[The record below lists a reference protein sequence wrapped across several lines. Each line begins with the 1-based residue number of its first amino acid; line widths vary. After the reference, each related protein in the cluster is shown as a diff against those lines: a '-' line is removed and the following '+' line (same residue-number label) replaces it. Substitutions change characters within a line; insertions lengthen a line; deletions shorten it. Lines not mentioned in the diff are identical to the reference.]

1 MKRLQAWLVA
11 LCWVLGSVAQDG
23 LWHGRQITSL
33 DGLPQNSVLSMAMD
47 AEGYL
52 LLSTESGL
60 VRFDGFRFRPIPL
73 DQDDGSTGGRTRE
86 IFILG
91 DGTLGLRDAGNHVY
105 SIGRN
110 KTLRHTPGRKLD
122 YPYPMLLGGFPTME
136 DLVIASEGGGGLPA
150 MNEWSA
156 DQIGVV
162 ALDAERWATMGKGRL
177 LIYKGRTL
185 DRSVSTP
192 VEACRYLKLQG
203 HHYVF
208 DQRANAER
216 LWPDE
221 GTRAPVVMHNAPPQ
235 VERACD
241 RLFWRQGEG
250 QACFWSGSSVWTITP
265 SSGGDTLHWAE
276 IPMRLTDKCVV
287 NDVLYDQRSK
297 VLFIGTDTRGLFIYR
312 PKELQ
317 TVQLKSGSG
326 ACYAQ
331 APYAD
336 RQVLVNTRSGAVL
349 VDLESDEQRPIDAI
363 RNLHNTGFVLDR
375 AGHIVFSWGN
385 DLCIH
390 TPGTKEF
397 RKVTTGRRFDA
408 RSFLAEGDTIWV
420 GSRQG
425 LGTLV
430 GDHYEAL
437 QTLEDK
443 NWTTIPTSICRDA
456 NGDLLLASCDG
467 LSRVRGSGPAE
478 PLHLFPG
485 HCPRVLHRHGDH
497 VFIGTYGTGAYV
509 MDRAGTFRKLPM
521 DRQGYLTHVHA
532 FAEDANGTW
541 WITSNQGLFRVEKAD
556 IQAWLHDPE
565 HQIYYSRYG
574 SEMGIANSEFN
585 GGCYP
590 PYLELAGGML
600 SFPTMG
606 GLVFLRPGS
615 MVDPFPL
622 APIALEDVQV
632 DGRPI
637 GPGGAFELPE
647 DHDELVISL
656 SMPYWGSAG
665 NAQLEYGLDG
675 TWHPLSTG
683 SRELRLQRLRPG
695 EHILEVRKVGG
706 LVRGDHGGVR
716 LTIIVARPMYLR
728 WWFILGLAVCLVV
741 LVWWA
746 IHVSA
751 AILRRRNQLL
761 EERVQE
767 RTRALQQANVKLKQA
782 VEVRQTL
789 VSVISHDI
797 VSPLRFI
804 ARVSANAKGTS
815 DPEDLRDKVADIS
828 HSSDRLFNHAQNLL
842 NWVKHQQGAIEVR
855 PMHVPVRN
863 MVDDVFELVGQ
874 KAREYAVELGNEV
887 QYEDVVRT
895 DPDIL
900 LVVLQNLVSNAV
912 SNTRN
917 GRLTVHASGD
927 ESTYR
932 ITVKDT
938 GIGIPAHVMVR
949 IRAAQEGGMYS
960 YWQADRGHGLG
971 LVIVFGLLD
980 LVRARLEV
988 ESTTGE
994 GTTITVVL
1002 PLDPRT
1008 SDR

>member
-1 MKRLQAWLVA
+1 MSRWLAWLIGGCCVA
-11 LCWVLGSVAQDG
+11 GSAAQDG
-23 LWHGRQITSL
+23 WWHGRQITSL

-60 VRFDGFRFRPIPL
+60 VRYDGFRFRPIPL

-86 IFILG
+86 IFVLG
-91 DGTLGLRDAGNHVY
+91 DGTFGLRDAGNHIY

-110 KTLRHTPGRKLD
+110 KTLRQTPGRKLD
-122 YPYPMLLGGFPTME
+122 YPYPLFVGGFPRLK
-136 DLVIASEGGGGLPA
+136 DLVNASEAGGRLPA
-150 MNEWSA
+150 ADEWTA
-156 DQIGVV
+156 EQIGVV
-162 ALDAERWATMGKGRL
+162 PLDAQRWATMGKGRL
-177 LIYKGRTL
+177 LIYRDRELERSIPTAPDACRHIQLRGLHYVLDHRMQAERITL
-185 DRSVSTP
+185 D
-192 VEACRYLKLQG
+192 
-203 HHYVF
+203 
-208 DQRANAER
+208 
-216 LWPDE
+216 
-221 GTRAPVVMHNAPPQ
+221 GTVRKAVVMLNAPPG
-235 VERACD
+235 VEQACD
-241 RLFWRQGEG
+241 RIFWRTGEDL
-250 QACFWSGSSVWTITP
+250 ACYWSGTSVWTITP
-265 SSGGDTLHWAE
+265 SAGGDTLLWKE
-276 IPMRLTDKCVV
+276 VPMQFTDKCTV
-287 NDVLYDQRSK
+287 NDVLYDQRSG

-317 TVQLKSGSG
+317 TVLLKSGSG

-331 APYAD
+331 AQYAED
-336 RQVLVNTRSGAVL
+336 QVLVNTRSGPVL
-349 VDLESDEQRPIDAI
+349 VDLKTDEQRPIDAI
-363 RNLHNTGFVLDR
+363 KNLHNTGFVRDR
-375 AGHIVFSWGN
+375 SGRIVFSWGN

-390 TPGTKEF
+390 PPGTDEF

-430 GDHYEAL
+430 NEQYQAL
-437 QTLEDK
+437 QHVEDK

-467 LSRVRGSGPAE
+467 LSRVKGLGASEHIPQ
-478 PLHLFPG
+478 FPG
-485 HCPRVLHRHGDH
+485 HCPRVLHRYGDH

-509 MDRAGTFRKLPM
+509 MDRAGAFRKLPM

-541 WITSNQGLFRVEKAD
+541 WITSNQGLFRVEEAD
-556 IQAWLHDPE
+556 IKAWLADPE

-574 SEMGIANSEFN
+574 ADMGIVNSEFN

-590 PYLELAGGML
+590 AYLELSNGSL

-606 GLVFLRPGS
+606 GLVILRPDA
-615 MVDPFPL
+615 MVDPFPR
-622 APIALEDVQV
+622 ARVMVEEIQV
-632 DGRPI
+632 DGRPL
-637 GPGGAFELPE
+637 GLGAAFELPE
-647 DHDELVISL
+647 DHDELVITL
-656 SMPYWGSAG
+656 SMPYWGTAG
-665 NAQLEYGLDG
+665 NAQLEYGLDNI
-675 TWHPLSTG
+675 WHPLATG
-683 SRELRLQRLRPG
+683 SRELHLQRLRPG
-695 EHILEVRKVGG
+695 EHVLEVRKVGG
-706 LVRGDHGGVR
+706 LVRGEPGGVR
-716 LTIIVARPMYLR
+716 LTITVARPMYLR
-728 WWFILGLAVCLVV
+728 WWFIVGVAICLVL
-741 LVWWA
+741 LVWWV

-761 EERVQE
+761 EQRVQE

-804 ARVSANAKGTS
+804 ARVSANAKGTT
-815 DPEDLRDKVADIS
+815 DMEDLRDKVADIS
-828 HSSDRLFNHAQNLL
+828 NSSGRLFNHAQNLL
-842 NWVKHQQGAIEVR
+842 SWVKHQQGAIEVR

-863 MVDDVFELVGQ
+863 MVDDVFELMGQ
-874 KAREYAVELGNEV
+874 KAREYAVELLNEV

-917 GRLTVHASGD
+917 GRLTVSAASD
-927 ESTYR
+927 EGTYR
-932 ITVKDT
+932 LTVKDT
-938 GIGIPAHVMVR
+938 GVGIPPHVMVR
-949 IRAAQEGGMYS
+949 IRAAQEGGLYS
-960 YWQADRGHGLG
+960 YGQADRGHGLG

-980 LVRARLEV
+980 LVRGGLEV
-988 ESTTGE
+988 ASVPGE

-1008 SDR
+1008 ADR